1 VRTFVF
7 TDVVS
12 STNLIEVIGDEAW
25 QDLVGWHDRTL
36 RALFSEYE
44 GAEIDSAGDGFFVAF
59 DSAETALACAIAV
72 QRRLAE
78 HRREH
83 GFAPQVR
90 IGVHAAEAT
99 ASAAGY
105 HGKGVHEAA
114 RLGALAGGGEI
125 IASLTTIDSA
135 EVGYSNPRTVEL
147 KGISEPVEIVT
158 VDWR

>member
-1 VRTFVF
+1 M
-7 TDVVS
+7 
-12 STNLIEVIGDEAW
+12 IGDDAW
-25 QDLVGWHDRTL
+25 RDLVGWHDRTL
-36 RALFSEYE
+36 RVLFAEHGGE
-44 GAEIDSAGDGFFVAF
+44 EIDNSGDGFFVAF
-59 DSAETALACAIAV
+59 DDAEAALACAIAV

-125 IASLTTIDSA
+125 VASVGTIEAADV
-135 EVGYSNPRTVEL
+135 EYSNPRAVEL
-147 KGISEPVEIVT
+147 KGISAPVEVVS